1 LNRLKRRRQFFA
13 SFEARHTIVP
23 AALLLMSECIE
34 MEVKQFLSTNLAS
47 LIALDKLK
55 WQVAK

>member
-1 LNRLKRRRQFFA
+1 
-13 SFEARHTIVP
+13 
-23 AALLLMSECIE
+23 MSECIE